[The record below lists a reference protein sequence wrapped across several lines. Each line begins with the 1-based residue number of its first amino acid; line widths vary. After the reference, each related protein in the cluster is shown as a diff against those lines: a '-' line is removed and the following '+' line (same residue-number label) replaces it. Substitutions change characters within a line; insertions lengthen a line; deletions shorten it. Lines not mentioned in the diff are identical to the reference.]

1 MKGCFS
7 NTPECNQTECVTSSE
22 PRKNNMHFC
31 CCKESMC
38 NTDQKWEPTTTEA
51 TTQGKSFVPL

>member
-7 NTPECNQTECVTSSE
+7 HTAECNQTECVMNNE
-22 PRKNNMHFC
+22 PRKKNMYFC

-38 NTDQKWEPTTTEA
+38 NTDQKWMPTTTEA
-51 TTQGKSFVPL
+51 TTQGNN